1 MASVTREIT
10 IAADADRAWQ
20 VLGDFT
26 DGPVRMA
33 PGFVLDS
40 VLSEPGVR
48 TVTFAD
54 GTVLREREITVDGRG
69 RRLVYAI
76 VGGTAPPEHDNASIQ
91 VSPAHRR
98 ALHRHLDTRRAPRR
112 IRTRLGGRNM
122 ELVLDLF
129 QKTLEGAQG
138 ISI

>member
-91 VSPAHRR
+91 VSPLTDGRCTVTWTHDVLPAEF
-98 ALHRHLDTRRAPRR
+98 APAW
-112 IRTRLGGRNM
+112 GRNM

-138 ISI
+138 IST